1 MIFADASALVAIL
14 KGEPEAAEL
23 AARLAPHA
31 GEVWVSAVVRFE
43 AEASLAASRA
53 RTAGRGVAGPDDFAV
68 AAGLVGDLLQEMG
81 AQDLPIST
89 AVAQGALEAA
99 ATYGKLVGH
108 PARLNMGDCFA
119 YACAK
124 DLGAA
129 LLYKGCDFT
138 QTDLA

>member
-14 KGEPEAAEL
+14 KGEPEAADL
-23 AARLAPHA
+23 TARLGRHA
-31 GEVWVSAVVRFE
+31 GGVWVSAVVRFE

-53 RTAGRGVAGPDDFAV
+53 RTAGRSMAGPEDFAL
-68 AAGLVGDLLQEMG
+68 AAGLVGALLEEVG
-81 AQDLPIST
+81 AQDLPISV
-89 AVAQGALEAA
+89 AIAQGALEAA

-124 DLGAA
+124 SLGAP
-129 LLYKGCDFT
+129 LLYKGCDFAR
-138 QTDLA
+138 TDLA

>member
-23 AARLAPHA
+23 TARLVEHA
-31 GEVWVSAVVRFE
+31 DAVWVSALVRFE
-43 AEASLAASRA
+43 ATASLAVSRA
-53 RTAGRGVAGPDDFAV
+53 KAAGRSTTQPEDFEVTAR
-68 AAGLVGDLLQEMG
+68 LLNDLLEEVG
-81 AQDLPIST
+81 AQDLPLSAAIGQ
-89 AVAQGALEAA
+89 AALDVAAI
-99 ATYGKLVGH
+99 YGKLVGH

-124 DLGAA
+124 SLRAP
-129 LLYKGCDFT
+129 LLYKGHDFA